1 MFLGIDKQKSD
12 SMALID
18 DEGSHLSYGELATL
32 INTVGAQISPRSL
45 VFQLCKNTV
54 GSVVG
59 YLGFI
64 EYDAVPVTLNA
75 KIDQKLLKSLID
87 IYTPAYIW
95 TPMEESS
102 QFNYEKVYECYGYAL
117 LKTGYDLYPLNDQ
130 LQLCMTTSG
139 STGSPKLVRYKKGNL
154 EANAKNV
161 AIAFGW
167 TKEERPVCDLGMQYT
182 MGLNVIN
189 THLYVGATVLLTT
202 YNLMSGDFWE
212 YIREKKA
219 TNFTGVPFSYDILRR
234 LHFERMALP
243 DLQTLSQ
250 GGGKLTDVMFRQL
263 AEYADKS
270 GKRFIASF
278 GTTETSARMAC
289 LPAELALTKTGSIG
303 RAIPE
308 GELFLIDE
316 SGTVLT
322 EAVAEGEMCYK
333 GPNVTMGY
341 AVCKEDLMKGDEF
354 QGVYHTGDLARR
366 DEDGCYYVTGRLSRF
381 LKLLSYR
388 VSLDQSERLI
398 QQEFNIECACSGT
411 DQRMNIYITDESK
424 KADVLE
430 FISAKTGLFKN
441 LFKVFVVS
449 KILRND
455 SGKIQY
461 KVMDSE
467 YAMQGGKIV

>member
-1 MFLGIDKQKSD
+1 MFLEMDKKKSE
-12 SMALID
+12 SVALID
-18 DEGSHLSYGELATL
+18 DKGRQLTYGELTG
-32 INTVGAQISPRSL
+32 TMDEVGAQVEPRSL
-45 VFQLCKNTV
+45 VFQLSKNTV
-54 GSVVG
+54 GSVAG

-64 EYDAVPVTLNA
+64 EHDAVPVTLNA
-75 KIDQKLLKSLID
+75 KIDQELLGSLLN

-95 TPMEESS
+95 APVEEANR
-102 QFNYEKVYECYGYAL
+102 FDYEQVYEIYGYVL
-117 LKTGYDLYPLNDQ
+117 LKTKNERYPLNEE

-161 AIAFGW
+161 ALAFGW
-167 TKEERPVCDLGMQYT
+167 TEAERPVCDLGMQYT

-202 YNLMSGDFWE
+202 YNLMSGNFWD

-219 TNFTGVPFSYDILRR
+219 TNFTGVPFSYDIFHR
-234 LHFERMALP
+234 LHFERMELP
-243 DLQTLSQ
+243 DLRTLSQ
-250 GGGKLTDVMFRQL
+250 GGGKLTDAMFRWL

-289 LPAELALTKTGSIG
+289 LPAELALSKTGSIG
-303 RAIPE
+303 RPIPE

-316 SGTVLT
+316 KGAVLT
-322 EAVAEGEMCYK
+322 EPVAEGEMCYK

-398 QQEFNIECACSGT
+398 QQEFGIECACSGT
-411 DQRMNIYITDESK
+411 DQRMNVYITDARR
-424 KADVLE
+424 KADVLD
-430 FISAKTGLFKN
+430 FISTKTGLFKD
-441 LFKVFVVS
+441 LFKIFVVPE
-449 KILRND
+449 ILRND
-455 SGKIQY
+455 SGKVQY
-461 KVMDSE
+461 KAMDSK
-467 YAMQGGKIV
+467 YAI

>member
-1 MFLGIDKQKSD
+1 MFLNIDKKKSD
-12 SMALID
+12 ALAMID
-18 DEGSHLSYGELATL
+18 NEGNRITYGKLTELVDTIGTQVEA
-32 INTVGAQISPRSL
+32 RSL
-45 VFQLCKNTV
+45 IFNLCKNTV
-54 GSVVG
+54 GSMIG
-59 YLGFI
+59 YLGFV
-64 EYDAVPVTLNA
+64 EHEAVPVTLSA
-75 KIDQKLLKSLID
+75 KIDDKLLLTLLE

-95 TPMEESS
+95 LPVEEEHR
-102 QFNYEKVYECYGYAL
+102 FDFEKKFEMYGYTL
-117 LKTGYDLYPLNDQ
+117 LKTGNETYPVNDS

-167 TKEERPVCDLGMQYT
+167 TEEERAICDLGMQYT

-202 YNLMSGDFWE
+202 YNLLSPEFWD
-212 YIREKKA
+212 YIKKERG
-219 TNFTGVPFSYDILRR
+219 TNFTGVPFSYDIFFR
-234 LHFERMALP
+234 LHFERMDLP
-243 DLQTLSQ
+243 DLHTLSQ
-250 GGGKLTDVMFRQL
+250 GGGKLTEKRFVQL
-263 AEYADKS
+263 AEYAQRN

-289 LPAELALTKTGSIG
+289 LPPELALSKIGSIG

-308 GELFLIDE
+308 GELFLVDE
-316 SGTVLT
+316 NGKVLT
-322 EAVAEGEMCYK
+322 EPVAEGEMCYK

-341 AVCKEDLMKGDEF
+341 AICREDLLKGDEF
-354 QGVYHTGDLARR
+354 NGIYHTGDLARR

-411 DQRMNIYITDESK
+411 DHRMDIYIIDGSK
-424 KADVLE
+424 KAEVLD
-430 FISAKTGLFKN
+430 FISEKTGLFKN
-441 LFKVFVVS
+441 LFKVFVVPE
-449 KILRND
+449 ILRNE
-455 SGKIQY
+455 SGKIRYKEMDVQY
-461 KVMDSE
+461 AGEK
-467 YAMQGGKIV
+467 